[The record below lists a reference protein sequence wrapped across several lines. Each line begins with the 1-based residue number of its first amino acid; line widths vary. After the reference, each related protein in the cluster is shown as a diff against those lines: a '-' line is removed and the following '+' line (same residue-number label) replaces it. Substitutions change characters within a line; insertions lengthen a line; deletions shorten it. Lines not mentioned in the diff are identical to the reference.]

1 VYIQAVHFDPEA
13 GPSMPRLSSSLI
25 VSAIEVIRLRK
36 DFPSVTQ
43 KATVIFLS
51 ETPNVSQ
58 NIQKYNFARL
68 I

>member
-1 VYIQAVHFDPEA
+1 
-13 GPSMPRLSSSLI
+13 MPRLSSSLV
-25 VSAIEVIRLRK
+25 VSAIEVRRLRK

-43 KATVIFLS
+43 KATVIFLF
-51 ETPNVSQ
+51 EMPNVSQ